1 MRYDELADWLLAEI
15 GRLVGRDPATI
26 RQDDKFSSY
35 GLDSLRA
42 THLVK
47 ALADLLG
54 RPVPVTLLFA
64 RPTVRS
70 LTTGLLEGVL
80 DGALV
85 TGIAAPAAAPTT
97 INDPIAVVGL
107 SCRLP
112 AGDGPAQFWRALLDG
127 SDAVRQVP
135 PDRWNPESPVGGG
148 PADPATAVTAQAGF
162 LPGRIDGFDPL
173 FFGIS
178 PREAQEM
185 DPQQRLF
192 LEVAWESMEDAGLA
206 DGRLDGSRTGVF
218 VGAIW
223 HDFADL
229 AQRAA
234 SRLTSHSATGRALNM
249 VANRLSYAL
258 GLRGP
263 SVVVDSACSSSLLA
277 VHLACQSIWA
287 GESTTAIA
295 GGVNLLLD
303 PTSMVALTR
312 FGGLAPDGRCKA
324 FSADADGFGRGEGAV
339 ALVLRPLR
347 LALADGDDIYCT
359 IRGSATN
366 NDGRSNGLTAP
377 NPVAQEEV
385 LREAYRR
392 AGVDPGEVHYVETHG
407 TGTMLGD
414 PIEAGALS
422 AVLCADRPPQQNLVI
437 GSVKTNIGHLEGA
450 AGVAGLLKAV
460 LVLRHRAIPPN
471 LHFDRPNPHIA
482 FDDLRLRV
490 PTEVEPWPAQQPP
503 LAGVSAFGWGG
514 TNVHLVLEGWTEPAR
529 MTVPPVE
536 RTRPEGT
543 RPRVAFVCSPY
554 GQQWTGMGRDLYR
567 TEPVFRAVVRR
578 CDHEFHRLTGIS
590 LVEEMFRDRGREDA
604 EDVGVMQPLLF
615 AVQVGLAAWLE
626 DRGIRPDAV
635 VGHSLGEV
643 AAAVIAGILDLTA
656 AVHLIHH
663 YSDQQRRVAGTGGGM
678 ALVEL
683 SAAEVTALL
692 TERGLAA
699 VVAAENGPRST
710 ALTGDRETLRTLVA
724 QWKADGVLC
733 SLIRVDL
740 AAHGPAIDLVS
751 DDLRTALAG
760 LTPRPGRLPMI
771 STVTGRPLDWRQAGA
786 DYFVRNLRQP
796 VLLADAVRFLL
807 DDGHDLFLEI
817 SAAPVLLPALR
828 QSVENVDRP
837 AQVLPTLRRD
847 DDHGLAETLAECR
860 ALGLDV
866 RPPAHHEDTAEL
878 VTLSAQHPQALRD
891 LARQVAAGIGTPAE
905 HPPSMADLAAAAL
918 RRSGQSHRLAV
929 VAHQVPELAEH
940 LGRFAAGERVVG
952 LAVSD
957 RAVDAPPRTV
967 FVFPGQGSQW
977 VGMGQGLLGRAEAF
991 DAAIRA
997 CDAACRPHLGRS
1009 VRDLLRQPPDAASFG
1024 PIDVVQPLLFSVQ
1037 VALAAQWR
1045 AWGVTP
1051 DAVVGHSMGEV
1062 AAAHVAGI
1070 LSLDDAA
1077 QIICRR
1083 SRLMRRL
1090 SGQGAMLAVELTV
1103 DEAREAISGHE
1114 AVVSIGVNN
1123 SPRSTVLSGDVAAL
1137 TGIAET
1143 LERAAVFCR
1152 WVNVDVASHSP
1163 QMDVLRDD
1171 LLAALD
1177 GLTHHAARLPLYS
1190 TVTGTVVHG
1199 TDLLPDYW
1207 VDNLREPVLFGD
1219 QIARLLADGAG
1230 VFVEAS
1236 PHPILLPAVE
1246 QVAAASDGT
1255 VTVLASMR
1263 RHEPERDTLLSTLG
1277 ALHVAGVSVALD
1289 RALTPGDAR
1298 VTLPPYPWQRERY
1311 WPEGMAG
1318 FDGGDTPPP
1327 VAAPTGA
1334 ATAVL
1339 ADRLDSPIVPGHH
1352 YWQMRYDADTAAIG
1366 DHRIGGQVVV
1376 PGALYV
1382 DVALRAAAETLPCA
1396 PSVLSDLVFSQALAI
1411 PDRGSRRVQVTLDAT
1426 TRPAQ
1431 LQVFGVSD
1439 DGPTPVMRVLLTA
1452 ATGDPPPP
1460 VDPAAVAARTPT
1472 LVEGAA
1478 FYADLATRGLRFG
1491 PAYQGILEIRHND
1504 VEALARIGSPTTAAL
1519 PDTRVHPAVLDA
1531 ALQSALAP
1539 LLATATPDTAYL
1551 STGAERVV
1559 VHRAPGTSAWAHAV
1573 HRPVSDERYPVA
1585 DVRLFGSDGELLVD
1599 LRGLG
1604 LVRTRGLPVEASP
1617 DDTTPT
1623 QLATGPT
1630 LAEVTDPQ
1638 QRRALLAAAVL
1649 THVAEVVRLPEHR
1662 LDEGTPLRSM
1672 GVDSVMALELR
1683 HRLERLTGL
1692 RLSATLIY
1700 NHPTIDQ
1707 ITRHLADR
1715 LGQPED
1721 ARQPAAARRP
1731 EPAPTATPTPADE
1744 SLDSLEAEL
1753 AAELAELNRRMEMI

>member
-1 MRYDELADWLLAEI
+1 MRYDELANWILAEI
-15 GRLVGRDPATI
+15 GRLVDRDPATI
-26 RQDDKFSSY
+26 RQDDRFSSY

-47 ALADLLG
+47 ALTDLLG
-54 RPVPVTLLFA
+54 RSVPVTLLFA

-70 LTTGLLEGVL
+70 LATGLLEGAL
-80 DGALV
+80 DGHRA
-85 TGIAAPAAAPTT
+85 TGTEAPASAPPAAT
-97 INDPIAVVGL
+97 NGPIAVVGL

-112 AGDGPAQFWRALLDG
+112 AGDGPAQFWSALLDG
-127 SDAVRQVP
+127 ADAVRQVP
-135 PDRWNPESPVGGG
+135 PDRWNPELPVGRG
-148 PADPATAVTAQAGF
+148 PADSAKAITAQAGF

-192 LEVAWESMEDAGLA
+192 LEVAWESMEDAGLTH
-206 DGRLDGSRTGVF
+206 GRLDGSRTGVF

-229 AQRAA
+229 AQRAE

-312 FGGLAPDGRCKA
+312 FGGLSPDGRCKA

-339 ALVLRPLR
+339 ALVLKPLH
-347 LALADGDDIYCT
+347 LALADGDDIYCM

-392 AGVDPGEVHYVETHG
+392 ADVDPRAVHYVETHG

-422 AVLCADRPPQQNLVI
+422 AVLCADRPPQQSLVI

-490 PTEVEPWPAQQPP
+490 PTEVEPWPTQQPS

-536 RTRPEGT
+536 RSRPEGA
-543 RPRVAFVCSPY
+543 RPRVVFVCSPY

-578 CDHEFHRLTGIS
+578 CDQEFHRLTGVS
-590 LVEEMFRDRGREDA
+590 LVEEMFRNRGRDDA

-615 AVQVGLAAWLE
+615 AIQVGLAAWLE
-626 DRGIRPDAV
+626 DRGVRPDAV

-643 AAAVIAGILDLTA
+643 AAAVIAGILDLTS
-656 AVHLIHH
+656 AVRLIHH

-683 SAAEVTALL
+683 SGAEVSALL

-710 ALTGDRETLRTLVA
+710 ALTGDQETLRTLVA
-724 QWKADGVLC
+724 GWKAAGVLC

-751 DDLRTALAG
+751 DDLRDALSG

-771 STVTGRPLDWRQAGA
+771 STVTGRPLDWREADA

-796 VLLADAVRFLL
+796 VLLADATRFLL

-828 QSVENVDRP
+828 QSVEQAGRS

-847 DDHGLAETLAECR
+847 DDHGLAETLTECR

-866 RPPAHHEDTAEL
+866 RPPGQDADAIGEL
-878 VTLSAQHPQALRD
+878 VTLSAQSPQALRE
-891 LARQVAAGIGTPAE
+891 LARQVAAAIDNPAVD
-905 HPPSMADLAAAAL
+905 PPSMADLAAAAH

-929 VAHQVPELAEH
+929 VAHHLPELAEH
-940 LGRFAAGERVVG
+940 LGRFAAGEHVVG

-977 VGMGQGLLGRAEAF
+977 VGMGRGLLGRAEAF

-997 CDAACRPHLGRS
+997 CDAACRPHLGQS
-1009 VRDLLRQPPDAASFG
+1009 VRDLLHDPPDATSFG

-1137 TGIAET
+1137 TGIAEA
-1143 LERAAVFCR
+1143 LERDAVFCR

-1199 TDLLPDYW
+1199 TDLSPDYW

-1219 QIARLLADGAG
+1219 QIARLLGDGAS

-1246 QVAAASDGT
+1246 QVAAAADGT
-1255 VTVLASMR
+1255 VTVLPSMR
-1263 RHEPERDTLLSTLG
+1263 RHEPERDTLLATLG
-1277 ALHVAGVSVALD
+1277 ALHVAGVPVALD
-1289 RALTPGDAR
+1289 RALTPGDPW
-1298 VTLPPYPWQRERY
+1298 VKLPPYPWQRERY
-1311 WPEGMAG
+1311 WPEDMAG

-1327 VAAPTGA
+1327 A
-1334 ATAVL
+1334 ATPATAATTVL

-1396 PSVLSDLVFSQALAI
+1396 PPVLSDLVFSQALAI

-1426 TRPAQ
+1426 ARPAQ
-1431 LQVFGVSD
+1431 LQVFGVTD

-1452 ATGDPPPP
+1452 ATDGPPPP
-1460 VDPAAVAARTPT
+1460 MDRAAVAARTST

-1478 FYADLATRGLRFG
+1478 FYADLATRGVRFG
-1491 PAYQGILEIRHND
+1491 PAYQGIVEIRHND
-1504 VEALARIGSPTTAAL
+1504 VEALARIESPTTAAL
-1519 PDTRVHPAVLDA
+1519 PDTRVHPVVLDA

-1539 LLATATPDTAYL
+1539 LLATATADTAYL
-1551 STGAERVV
+1551 STGAERVI
-1559 VHRAPGTSAWAHAV
+1559 VHQAPGTSAWAYAV

-1585 DVRLFGSDGELLVD
+1585 DVRLLAPDGRLLVEVH
-1599 LRGLG
+1599 GLG
-1604 LVRTRGLPVEASP
+1604 LVRTRGLPVDTSP
-1617 DDTTPT
+1617 DATAPAPA
-1623 QLATGPT
+1623 ATGPA
-1630 LAEVTDPQ
+1630 LAEVTDPE
-1638 QRRALLAAAVL
+1638 QRRALLSEAVL

-1662 LDEGTPLRSM
+1662 LDETTPLRSM

-1707 ITRHLADR
+1707 ITRHLAER
-1715 LGQPED
+1715 LGPPED
-1721 ARQPAAARRP
+1721 ARQPAATGAP
-1731 EPAPTATPTPADE
+1731 EPEPTPPDE
-1744 SLDSLEAEL
+1744 PLDSLEAEL